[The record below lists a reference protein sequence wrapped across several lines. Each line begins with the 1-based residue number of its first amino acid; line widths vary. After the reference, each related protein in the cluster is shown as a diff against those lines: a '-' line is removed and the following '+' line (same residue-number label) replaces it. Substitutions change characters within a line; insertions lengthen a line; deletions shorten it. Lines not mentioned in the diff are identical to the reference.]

1 MVNTT
6 LKKISEILGVSIST
20 VSRAL
25 KDHPDIST
33 ETKRKIVELAQAL
46 DYEPNI
52 NAINLRTRNSKVL
65 GLMVPSLANSFYD
78 SFMSAVEAAS
88 MKIGY
93 ALVIMQS
100 GDDPEVERNILKIYK
115 QNRVSGIFACLS
127 PHTADI
133 EAFQKLKDLDIPVIF
148 FDKVPQ
154 EDNCHKVCIADES
167 ASEQAARVLIA
178 KKKKNVLA
186 IFGNKNL
193 SITKSRLEA
202 FLQTLSN
209 HSDIKLTIGHAH
221 SSQEAH
227 DITSAFF
234 SEPQKPDAV
243 FCMSDEILTGA
254 MKAFQELKINYP
266 EETGIIAMSD
276 GYFPKL
282 YHPEITY
289 IETSGYKLG
298 DLAFSMM
305 MTCLNGN
312 NNFNQKLSIDAA
324 LVEGG
329 SI

>member
-25 KDHPDIST
+25 KDHPDISV
-33 ETKRKIVELAQAL
+33 ETKRKIVELAEAL

-52 NAINLRTRNSKVL
+52 NAINLRTRNSKIL
-65 GLMVPSLANSFYD
+65 GLMVPSLSNSFYD

-93 ALVIMQS
+93 SLVIMQS
-100 GDDPEVERNILKIYK
+100 SDDPETERNILKIYK

-127 PHTADI
+127 PHTSGI
-133 EAFQKLKDLDIPVIF
+133 EAFHKLDDLGIPVIF
-148 FDKVPQ
+148 FDKVPE
-154 EDNCHKVCIADES
+154 EDHCHKVCIADES
-167 ASEQAARVLIA
+167 ASVQAAQLLIA
-178 KKKKNVLA
+178 RKKKYVLA
-186 IFGNKNL
+186 LFGNKNM
-193 SITKSRLEA
+193 SITKNRLDA
-202 FLQTLSN
+202 FLQTMAS
-209 HSDIKLTIGHAH
+209 HADIRLIIQHAH
-221 SSQEAH
+221 SSQEAR
-227 DITSAFF
+227 DITSASF
-234 SEPQKPDAV
+234 SQKEKPDAV

-254 MKAFQELKINYP
+254 MKAFQELKIQYP
-266 EETGIIAMSD
+266 EQAGIIAMSD

-282 YHPEITY
+282 YYPEITY

-312 NNFNQKLSIDAA
+312 SNIKQKLSIDST